1 MAKRKRR
8 PPGMRTSSGKGAKGM
23 VAQLQKVQEEMIE
36 AQGALADERL
46 TVTAGGG
53 AVTIVITGDQQ
64 IDSVEIDP
72 DLLDPDE
79 QEMLQ
84 DLLVA
89 AFNQATEQ
97 AKEMAAERMGALT
110 AGLGLPGV
118 GDLGL

>member
-8 PPGMRTSSGKGAKGM
+8 PPGMRTSPGKGAKGM
-23 VAQLQKVQEEMIE
+23 MAQLQKVQEEMIE
-36 AQGALADERL
+36 AQGSLADERL

>member
-23 VAQLQKVQEEMIE
+23 MAQLQKVQEDMIE
-36 AQGALADERL
+36 TQGALADERL

-53 AVTIVITGDQQ
+53 AVTVVITGDQQ
-64 IDSVEIDP
+64 IESVEIDP

-89 AFNQATEQ
+89 AFNPAPEQ
-97 AKEMAAERMGALT
+97 AKEMAAARMGALT

-118 GDLGL
+118 GDLVL

>member
-23 VAQLQKVQEEMIE
+23 MAQLQKVQEDMIE
-36 AQGALADERL
+36 TQGALADERL

-53 AVTIVITGDQQ
+53 AVTVVITGDQQ
-64 IDSVEIDP
+64 IESVEIDP

-97 AKEMAAERMGALT
+97 AKEMAAARMGALT

-118 GDLGL
+118 GDLVL

>member
-1 MAKRKRR
+1 
-8 PPGMRTSSGKGAKGM
+8 
-23 VAQLQKVQEEMIE
+23 
-36 AQGALADERL
+36 
-46 TVTAGGG
+46 
-53 AVTIVITGDQQ
+53 
-64 IDSVEIDP
+64 
-72 DLLDPDE
+72 
-79 QEMLQ
+79 MLQ

>member
-1 MAKRKRR
+1 
-8 PPGMRTSSGKGAKGM
+8 MRTSSGKGAKGM
-23 VAQLQKVQEEMIE
+23 MAQLQKVQEDMIE

-53 AVTIVITGDQQ
+53 AVTVVITGNQQ
-64 IDSVEIDP
+64 IESVAIDP

-97 AKEMAAERMGALT
+97 SKEMAAARMDALT
-110 AGLGLPGV
+110 DGLGLPGV

>member
-1 MAKRKRR
+1 
-8 PPGMRTSSGKGAKGM
+8 MRTSSGKGAKGM
-23 VAQLQKVQEEMIE
+23 MAQLQKVQEDMVE

-53 AVTIVITGDQQ
+53 AVTVVITGNQQ
-64 IDSVEIDP
+64 IESVAIDP

-97 AKEMAAERMGALT
+97 SKEMATARMDALT